1 MWLRWRHVGGGG
13 GWWRPRHRMKFPPL
27 AVPLVLILIMMTLA
41 EGAMG
46 IDCFKCVSV
55 NGDNPSCEDPFNN
68 NYTVGMLESPC
79 MAGRKGREGLFP
91 ASACIKLAGIYD
103 DNGQT
108 LIIRDCTVD
117 SGLSHWTQ
125 SWPGCLTVGHL
136 SSRADETGESIMI
149 RSCALDSGGL
159 TTDTEIVRMSH
170 CGAFYL
176 EDKYVKGCLQSCD
189 DHEGCNGAPPPT
201 TGAPSR
207 VLGGLLFVL
216 FSHKL

>member
-1 MWLRWRHVGGGG
+1 MWLRRRHVGGGG

-27 AVPLVLILIMMTLA
+27 AVPLVLILIMMSLA

-55 NGDNPSCEDPFNN
+55 NGDNPGCEDPFNN

-91 ASACIKLAGIYD
+91 ATACIKLAGIYD

-117 SGLSHWTQ
+117 SGS
-125 SWPGCLTVGHL
+125 LTL
-136 SSRADETGESIMI
+136 
-149 RSCALDSGGL
+149 
-159 TTDTEIVRMSH
+159 DTELARMSH
-170 CGAFYL
+170 CGAFVL
-176 EDKYVKGCLQSCD
+176 SGRSDRREHHDKVMCSGQRWLNDRHGDRS
-189 DHEGCNGAPPPT
+189 NV
-201 TGAPSR
+201 SLR
-207 VLGGLLFVL
+207 RIL
-216 FSHKL
+216 FSEEVCQGMPSELRRPRGLQRRPFADDRHPFQGSWRTPLRSLLS

>member
-1 MWLRWRHVGGGG
+1 MRLRRRHVGGPAGC
-13 GWWRPRHRMKFPPL
+13 WRPRQRMKLPPL
-27 AVPLVLILIMMTLA
+27 AVPLMLILIMMSLA

-55 NGDNPSCEDPFNN
+55 NGDNPGCEDPFNN

-117 SGLSHWTQ
+117 SGS
-125 SWPGCLTVGHL
+125 LTL
-136 SSRADETGESIMI
+136 
-149 RSCALDSGGL
+149 
-159 TTDTEIVRMSH
+159 DTELARMSH
-170 CGAFYL
+170 CGAFVL
-176 EDKYVKGCLQSCD
+176 SGRYVKGCLQSCD
-189 DHEGCNGAPPPT
+189 DHEGCNGAPST
-201 TGAPSR
+201 NTSAPSR
-207 VLGGLLFVL
+207 VLAGLLFAL
-216 FSHKL
+216 FYHKL